1 MKPDAFRESPTG
13 RLVHTPTGFWAFV
26 PNPLPPPL
34 EWTSSLVTALSE
46 ASRAMGEL
54 AGLGRSV
61 PNPHLLVRPFVRR
74 EAVLSSR
81 IEGTRTS
88 LPDLYAY
95 EAGQLPLFELPEDV
109 REVTNHVRALEYGL
123 TRLETLPLR
132 LRLLREIHGVLME
145 GVRAEHLTPGEFR
158 RSQNWIG
165 PPGCTL
171 SDSVFVPPPVAEMTG
186 ALAELETFLHGESD
200 LPTLVRLGLIHYQF
214 EAIHPFLDGNGR
226 MGRLLV
232 VLLLCTWGLLP
243 APLLYLSE
251 YLEARRPLYYDLL
264 LAVSQRGAWTEW
276 LEFFLQ
282 GLAVQAGDAIA
293 RARRLMDLRESYRK
307 RLQTG
312 GASVGLLRLVDVL
325 FSSPI
330 LSISHIAGEL
340 GIAFPTAMRYV
351 GSLERLSILHE
362 VTGRKRDHLYRADE
376 ILAAITDPSP

>member
-1 MKPDAFRESPTG
+1 
-13 RLVHTPTGFWAFV
+13 
-26 PNPLPPPL
+26 
-34 EWTSSLVTALSE
+34 
-46 ASRAMGEL
+46 
-54 AGLGRSV
+54 
-61 PNPHLLVRPFVRR
+61 
-74 EAVLSSR
+74 

-109 REVTNHVRALEYGL
+109 REVKNHVRALEYGL
-123 TRLETLPLR
+123 QRLETLPLS

-145 GVRAEHLTPGEFR
+145 GVRGEHLTPGEFR

-282 GLAVQAGDAIA
+282 GLAVQAGDAIV
-293 RARRLMDLRESYRK
+293 RAGRLMDLRESYRK

-340 GIAFPTAMRYV
+340 RIAFPTAMRYV
-351 GSLERLSILHE
+351 GSLERLGILHE
-362 VTGRKRDHLYRADE
+362 VTGRKRDRLYRADE